1 MELQPTVHSEI
12 SNTWQTNLGEELF
25 QKEIFG
31 GRDWAARSPDLNPLD
46 YGNKSLPYN
55 KIFLLLSGIWG
66 ILKARVNSPR
76 PRTMLELRLRL
87 DAEINR
93 LGPGDRS
100 PEKMCCKYCNTDKCL
115 GVRGRYFKN

>member
-1 MELQPTVHSEI
+1 MV
-12 SNTWQTNLGEELF
+12 
-25 QKEIFG
+25 
-31 GRDWAARSPDLNPLD
+31 
-46 YGNKSLPYN
+46 
-55 KIFLLLSGIWG
+55 LLLTGIWG

-93 LGPGDRS
+93 LGQ
-100 PEKMCCKYCNTDKCL
+100 ETDLLRRCVASIVTRAEKCL